1 MRCRIAVA
9 SLLTLAVTLLAGSP
23 ITHADEG
30 PLGAPRLPSPDSVGS
45 PGAVRLEPV
54 PVEQVAREGDR
65 TLLQVNNQTPFI
77 VFVYVGGVRIGW
89 IRPYRTAI
97 IRGLANGYHTLYAH
111 SQYGT
116 MSWGPR
122 DAWIP
127 GNWNLIY

>member
-9 SLLTLAVTLLAGSP
+9 SLLTLALTLLAGSP

-30 PLGAPRLPSPDSVGS
+30 AAA
-45 PGAVRLEPV
+45 GAVRLEQV
-54 PVEQVAREGDR
+54 PVEQVAREADR

-77 VFVYVGGVRIGW
+77 VFIYVEGVRIGW
-89 IRPYRTAI
+89 MRPYRTAI
-97 IRGLANGYHTLYAH
+97 IRGLTTGYHRLNAH